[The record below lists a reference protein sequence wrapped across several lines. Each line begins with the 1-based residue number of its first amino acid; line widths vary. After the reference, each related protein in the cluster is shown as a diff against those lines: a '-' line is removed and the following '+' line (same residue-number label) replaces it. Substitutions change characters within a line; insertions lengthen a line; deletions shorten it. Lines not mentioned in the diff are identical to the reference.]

1 MNNNTANTFTDNVT
15 VFWALL
21 QRDLFLLKKSLRTKL
36 IDGFFYLIP
45 EVITFGYLMPLLG
58 MPLHFISP
66 LFVGAGFV
74 FTFFLFGYSFVMP
87 IAHAL
92 NRGHIF
98 NYQLTLPLPKRW
110 LLAEYVT
117 YFVIET
123 TLVSSPLIIGGIIM
137 LGPLFTIVKT
147 QWFLFFFT
155 YLLVIVLFGLFFLNT
170 CFHYELTWFR
180 NNLWSRRLS
189 PLCNFSTILFSWA
202 AVKKF
207 SPFMSII
214 LLFNPI
220 TYATEGL
227 RATLLGGNENLP
239 LMYSIP
245 ILFGWILLYCWQ
257 LTRSIYKRLDPV

>member
-1 MNNNTANTFTDNVT
+1 MNNATNIFTDNFT

-36 IDGFFYLIP
+36 IDGLFYLIP

-58 MPLHFISP
+58 MPLDFIPP

-74 FTFFLFGYSFVMP
+74 FTFFIFGYSFVMP
-87 IAHAL
+87 IVHAL
-92 NRGHIF
+92 NRGHIL
-98 NYQLTLPLPKRW
+98 NYQLTLPIPKRW

-123 TLVSSPLIIGGIIM
+123 TFVSAPLIIGGIII

-147 QWFLFFFT
+147 QWLLFLFT
-155 YLLVIVLFGLFFLNT
+155 YLLVLVLFGLFFLHV
-170 CFHYELTWFR
+170 CFNYERTWFR
-180 NNLWSRRLS
+180 DNLWARRLS

-207 SPFMSII
+207 SPVMSIL

-227 RATLLGGNENLP
+227 RAALLGGEEHLSLIYSLP
-239 LMYSIP
+239 A
-245 ILFGWILLYCWQ
+245 LFGWILFFCWQ
-257 LTRSIYKRLDPV
+257 LARSFYKRLDPV